1 MRLVVWRIVKA
12 KYSENMFSGDG
23 AGKFGGR
30 WNSQGNKVAY
40 TSQSLSLAALELL
53 VHLEAASVKNR
64 FACACA
70 EIPEDV
76 LIESINTSLV
86 NQSPQK
92 LQAIGDRWISSQSS
106 AVLSVPSAVISAEN
120 NYLLNPSH
128 DDFHRIIFNQPQEFK
143 LDSRLIKQQ
152 PSRIQQ
158 FVDEIKTRLSV

>member
-1 MRLVVWRIVKA
+1 LRLVVWRIVKT
-12 KYSENMFSGDG
+12 KYSENMFSGEG
-23 AGKFGGR
+23 AAKFGGR
-30 WNSQGNKVAY
+30 WNSQGTRVAY

-64 FACACA
+64 FVCACA
-70 EIPEDV
+70 EIPEDI
-76 LIESINTSLV
+76 LIESIDPSLV
-86 NQSPQK
+86 DRSQEE

-106 AVLSVPSAVISAEN
+106 AVLSVPSAVISVEN

-143 LDSRLIKQQ
+143 LDSRLVKQQ

-158 FVDEIKTRLSV
+158 FVDEIKARLIV